1 MKKGTYSTFK
11 IIILT
16 VLCCCALTDVY
27 AQVVTVSNNLLY
39 DGVLTPNLRVGLRVA
54 PHWSMGLTAG
64 YRPWPTDETKT
75 RKWKHLLVF

>member
-16 VLCCCALTDVY
+16 ALCCCALTDVY

-54 PHWSMGLTAG
+54 PHWSVGMTAG
-64 YRPWPTDETKT
+64 YRPW
-75 RKWKHLLVF
+75 R